1 MIKRSD
7 YTSEMWAMKRE
18 IDLAFNALF
27 IKQDFRSFIVSKVG
41 YCPRDLNFDTEFED
55 DGSLWLFCCQKHYGF
70 DSSSNKGQEFS
81 DLGDYETECLKESEG
96 EKYWPLM
103 CDYVNEH
110 NPGLS
115 DKLCELNCSVYW

>member
-7 YTSEMWAMKRE
+7 YTSEMWAKKRE

-27 IKQDFRSFIVSKVG
+27 LKQDFRSFIVSKVG
-41 YCPRDLNFDTEFED
+41 YCPHDLNFDTGFED
-55 DGSLWLFCCQKHYGF
+55 DGSLWIFCCQKHYGF

-81 DLGDYETECLKESEG
+81 DLGDYEIEWLKESDG

-103 CDYVNEH
+103 NKYVNEH
-110 NPGLS
+110 NPELS